1 MMRTKAL
8 LRELGIRPQKALG
21 QNFLVDERIL
31 QRILAAAEVSSADAV
46 LEIGAGLGTLT
57 EALAERV
64 QRLVAVE
71 IDRCLVNFLR
81 QRLAAF
87 PNTRIVQGDIL
98 SLDICQLLQREP
110 VEAIVPFKVVANIP
124 YYITSAVL
132 RHLLETPVRPQ
143 LIVLMVQREVAQR
156 IVATQGQMSLLAVSV
171 QFYGEPSITGR
182 VPAQAFYPVP
192 NVDSAIV
199 RIVPHDRLPLSGDDV
214 AVFFRVVRAGFGQ
227 RRKQLRNSLAHGL
240 ALPVN
245 LIARTLAVA
254 GIERQRRAQTLSVG
268 EWVILYRAL
277 SSEMAPSAPDML

>member
-1 MMRTKAL
+1 MMSTKAL
-8 LRELGIRPQKALG
+8 LRQLGIRPQKALG
-21 QNFLVDERIL
+21 QNFLVDTRIL
-31 QRILAAAEVSSADAV
+31 LCILATAEVSSADAV

-98 SLDICQLLQREP
+98 SLEICQLLRGEP
-110 VEAIVPFKVVANIP
+110 AEAVVPFKVVANIP

-132 RHLLETPVRPQ
+132 RHLLETHMGPH

-171 QFYGEPSITGR
+171 QFYGEPSVTGR

-199 RIVPHDRLPLSGDDV
+199 RIVPHDRLPLDGDDV
-214 AVFFRVVRAGFGQ
+214 AAFFRVVRAGFGQ

-240 ALPVN
+240 ALSVD
-245 LIARTLAVA
+245 LVAQALSAA
-254 GIERQRRAQTLSVG
+254 GIERQRRAQTLCVG

-277 SSEMAPSAPDML
+277 SSAMVPNAPDVL